1 MTRRHRS
8 HVLLVAAGLLLL
20 FAAGA
25 WAAAGQP
32 GPQRLDGASGS
43 SGVGVVAQGAGI
55 TVRAC
60 QVEYHVSQDWGS
72 GFIADVALTNQGS
85 TALQDW
91 RLAFTFEGDQR
102 INSGRSAS
110 WQQADRTVVARP
122 ADASG
127 RLDPGQTQVF
137 GFTASYRTANPLPVA
152 FNLNGAACQT
162 VVIGTGGRGTG
173 GSAAGAGT
181 ATQSSAA
188 PK

>member
-1 MTRRHRS
+1 M
-8 HVLLVAAGLLLL
+8 GI
-20 FAAGA
+20 
-25 WAAAGQP
+25 
-32 GPQRLDGASGS
+32 
-43 SGVGVVAQGAGI
+43 VAQGAGV

-60 QVEYHVSQDWGS
+60 QVEYHVSQDWGN
-72 GFIADVALTNQGS
+72 GFVADLALTNQGS
-85 TALQDW
+85 TALRDW
-91 RLAFTFEGDQR
+91 RLVFTFEGDQR
-102 INSGRSAS
+102 INSGHSAS

-122 ADASG
+122 SGAGG
-127 RLDPGQTQVF
+127 RLDPGQTQQF

-162 VVIGTGGRGTG
+162 VIVGADGRSTG